1 VYVKKNGF
9 LCAKLIQLDRRWRI
23 GAVSYL
29 NTRPLLLGL
38 EQSPLMDQM
47 ELVKDYPAA
56 IAQQLLDGTID
67 MGLVPVAITPLLK
80 EAHFVS
86 QYCIGTEGEVASVAI
101 FSEVPLEQVTH
112 LYLDYQSKTSVRLAQ
127 ILLKEYWKLEVELL
141 TASEGYLNEIKD
153 TIAGVIIGDRAL
165 KARTQFPY
173 IYDLGSAW
181 VAHTGLPFVFATWI
195 ANKHIPEA
203 FMKAFDA
210 ANEFGL
216 QHLDQVIA
224 AIPANQQVYDLHQY
238 YTHNISYH
246 LTPSKRKGME
256 LFLSSI

>member
-1 VYVKKNGF
+1 
-9 LCAKLIQLDRRWRI
+9 LDRRWRI

-38 EQSPLMDQM
+38 ERSPLMEQM
-47 ELVKDYPAA
+47 ELIKDYPAA

-80 EAHFVS
+80 EAHLVS

-127 ILLKEYWKLEVELL
+127 ILLKEYWKKEVVLCIAE
-141 TASEGYLNEIKD
+141 EGYIQEIKG
-153 TIAGVIIGDRAL
+153 TVAGVIIGDRAL
-165 KARTQFPY
+165 KARSQFKY

-181 VAHTGLPFVFATWI
+181 VSHTGLPFVFATWI
-195 ANKHIPEA
+195 ANKPIPSS
-203 FMKAFDA
+203 FMSAFDT
-210 ANEFGL
+210 ANEFGI

-224 AIPANQQVYDLHQY
+224 AIPPIQQVYDLKQY
-238 YTHNISYH
+238 YSKNISYH
-246 LTPSKRKGME
+246 LSVSKRKGME
-256 LFLSSI
+256 LFLSRL